1 MSERQADYGDT
12 IKVFEM
18 RIDGNPIS
26 TVHDDL
32 EEVIV
37 IIRNFLSRDV
47 QPRELNLVK
56 VRKVLM
62 ARKEYDALEDI
73 PPEEIG

>member
-47 QPRELNLVK
+47 QPREINLVK